1 MIDKRTIIHK
11 LATKYN
17 FPLEVVEGIVN
28 YQFKFVSKIMKE
40 GDFEAIRL
48 PYFGKFSVNSNRV
61 KYITKL
67 KDEATR

>member
-1 MIDKRTIIHK
+1 MIDKRTIVHK

-17 FPLEVVEGIVN
+17 LPLEVVEGIVN

-48 PYFGKFSVNSNRV
+48 PYFGKFSVNPNRV

>member
-1 MIDKRTIIHK
+1 MIDKRTIVHK

-17 FPLEVVEGIVN
+17 LPLEVVADIVN

-40 GDFEAIRL
+40 GDFAAIRL
-48 PYFGKFSVNSNRV
+48 PYFGKFSVNPNRV